1 MAAVEVAV
9 RPIAYTPRPQFEAF
23 HTRGKRWTVIVAHRR
38 AGKTVACVMD
48 LITRA
53 LATSKTDARYAYI
66 APYYSQ
72 AKAVAWDYLKR
83 YSQPVARK
91 YSESELSVELVNG
104 SRIRLFGAD
113 NPDALRGMY
122 LDGVVLDEF
131 ADMRPT
137 IWGEVI
143 RPLLSDRRGW
153 AVFIGTPKGRN
164 VFYDIH
170 VQAQTDDD
178 WLSLVLK
185 ASETGLLP
193 EDELRDARKSMTE
206 AQYEQEFECSFEAAV
221 QGAIYAKE
229 LGWCRH
235 QGRIKSVPYDPLK
248 LVFTAW
254 DIGYGDATAIW
265 FVQPIDGQV
274 RVIDYYEDHGEPV
287 THYLQILKSKGYRY
301 DTAILPH
308 DSETNGKFATGKSI
322 ADVVRGAGFGVKVVK
337 NNNSVEHGINQARLL
352 FARCHFD
359 QERTKAGV
367 EALQNY
373 QWDYNARLDEFKP
386 TPLHNWASHGADA
399 FRYLALGLDVNADNP
414 WKPIKYSDKGIV

>member
-1 MAAVEVAV
+1 MAAAENLARPVA
-9 RPIAYTPRPQFEAF
+9 YEPRSQFVGF
-23 HTRGKRWTVIVAHRR
+23 HGRERRWAVIVAHRR

-83 YSQPVARK
+83 YSQPVAAK
-91 YSESELSVELVNG
+91 YWESELSVELING

-131 ADMRPT
+131 ADMRPAL
-137 IWGEVI
+137 WGEVI
-143 RPLLSDRRGW
+143 RPLLSDRLGW

-170 VQAQTDDD
+170 VKAQTDPE
-178 WLSLVLK
+178 WLSLTLR
-185 ASETGLLP
+185 ASETGLI
-193 EDELRDARKSMTE
+193 DQKELADAKKAMTE
-206 AQYEQEFECSFEAAV
+206 SQYEQEFECSFEAAV

-229 LGWCRH
+229 LAVVRL
-235 QGRIKSVPYDPLK
+235 QGRIKSIPYDPMQ
-248 LVFTAW
+248 LVWTAW
-254 DIGYGDATAIW
+254 DLGYGDSTAIW
-265 FVQPIDGQV
+265 FVQQIDGRA
-274 RVIDYYEDHGEPV
+274 RVIDYHEDSGEPV
-287 THYLQILKSKGYRY
+287 THYLQVLKSKGYRY

-308 DSETNGKFATGKSI
+308 DAETNGKYATGKSI
-322 ADVVRGAGFGVKVVK
+322 ADVVRGAGFGVKVLK
-337 NNNSVEHGINQARLL
+337 NANSVEHGINQARLF
-352 FARCHFD
+352 FAKCDFD
-359 QERTKAGV
+359 ADRTKAGL
-367 EALQNY
+367 EALQHY
-373 QWDYNARLDEFKP
+373 QWDYNARLDELKP

-399 FRYLALGLDVNADNP
+399 FRYLALGLDTKQRE
-414 WKPIKYSDKGIV
+414 WKPIKYDNRGVV

>member
-1 MAAVEVAV
+1 MAAAADAV
-9 RPIAYTPRPQFEAF
+9 RSVDYVPRTQFTEF
-23 HTRGKRWTVIVAHRR
+23 HERGKRWAVIVAHRR

-53 LATSKTDARYAYI
+53 LATSKPDARYAYI

-83 YSQPVARK
+83 YSRDVALK
-91 YSESELSVELVNG
+91 YSESELSVELLNG

-122 LDGVVLDEF
+122 LDGVVMDEF

-137 IWGEVI
+137 LWGEVI

-170 VQAQTDDD
+170 VKAANDPE
-178 WLSLVLK
+178 WLSVTLR
-185 ASETGLLP
+185 ASDTGLIP
-193 EDELRDARKSMTE
+193 ADELADAKKSMTDS
-206 AQYEQEFECSFEAAV
+206 QYEQEFECSFEAAV

-229 LGWCRH
+229 LAIVRM
-235 QGRIKSVPYDPLK
+235 QGRIKSVPYDPGK
-248 LVFTAW
+248 LVWTAW
-254 DIGYGDATAIW
+254 DLGYGDSTAIW
-265 FVQPIDGQV
+265 FVQQIDNRV
-274 RVIDYYEDHGEPV
+274 RVIDYHEDHGEPV
-287 THYLQILKSKGYRY
+287 THYLQVLKSKGYKY

-308 DSETNGKFATGKSI
+308 DAESTGKFATGKSI
-322 ADVVRGAGFGVKVVK
+322 ADVIRGAGFGAKVLK
-337 NNNSVEHGINQARLL
+337 NNNSIEHGINQARL
-352 FARCHFD
+352 FMPKCDFD
-359 QERTKAGV
+359 AERTKAGL
-367 EALQNY
+367 EALQHY
-373 QWDYNARLDEFKP
+373 QWDYNARLGELKP

-399 FRYLALGLDVNADNP
+399 WRYLALGLEQSENA
-414 WKPIKYSDKGIV
+414 WKPIKYDGRGIV